1 MAELIASST
10 PEECTPVNAPTSAAP
25 LLEVK
30 HLTKHFPI
38 RGGVLRRTVAEV
50 HAVDDI
56 SLSIAPGE
64 TLGLV
69 GESGCGKST
78 VGKTL
83 LHLLDR
89 YQGEVWFDQQALHT
103 LPRKALKALRQDIQM
118 IFQDPMESLN
128 PRHTVSDIIEEPLII
143 HRKGSRTERLARVR
157 QLAQRVGLSD
167 QALHRYPHEFSGGQ
181 RQRIGI
187 ARAIALQ
194 PRLIVCDEPVSALD
208 VSIQSQILNLLLD
221 LQQELNSAM
230 LFISHDLAVVQHVS
244 HRIAVMYL
252 GQLVEVADAA
262 TLYKTARHPY
272 TQTLLAA
279 IPRPEPGARLRRQ
292 LPTGEP
298 PSPIKP
304 PTGCRFHPRCPL
316 AQPRCREQPP
326 ALEHIATRHQVACHY
341 WEQS

>member
-1 MAELIASST
+1 MPELIATSGPTT
-10 PEECTPVNAPTSAAP
+10 PAPSEFSGDP

-30 HLTKHFPI
+30 HLSKHFPI
-38 RGGVLRRTVAEV
+38 RGGLLRRNVASV

-83 LHLLDR
+83 LHLLGR
-89 YQGEVWFDQQALHT
+89 YQGEVWFDQKPLHT
-103 LPRKALKALRQDIQM
+103 MPRKALKALRQDIQL

-128 PRHTVSDIIEEPLII
+128 PRHTVGDIIEEPLII
-143 HRKGSRTERLARVR
+143 HRKGSRIERLAEVR
-157 QLAQRVGLSD
+157 QLAERVGLAP
-167 QALHRYPHEFSGGQ
+167 QFLHRYPHEFSGGQ

-187 ARAIALQ
+187 ARAIALR

-208 VSIQSQILNLLLD
+208 VSIQSQILNLLLE
-221 LQQELNSAM
+221 LQRELNSAL
-230 LFISHDLAVVQHVS
+230 LFISHDLAVVKHVS

-252 GQLVEVADAA
+252 GQLVEVSNAE
-262 TLYKTARHPY
+262 TLYRDAKHPY

-279 IPRPEPGARLRRQ
+279 IPRPDPSAVRQ
-292 LPTGEP
+292 QQLLTGEP
-298 PSPIKP
+298 PSPINP
-304 PTGCRFHPRCPL
+304 PNGCRFHPRCRK
-316 AQPRCREQPP
+316 AQTRCKEQTPT
-326 ALEHIATRHQVACHY
+326 LDSIGEQHQVACHF
-341 WEQS
+341 WDTP

>member
-1 MAELIASST
+1 MPELIATSGPTT
-10 PEECTPVNAPTSAAP
+10 PAPSEFSGDP

-30 HLTKHFPI
+30 HLSKHFPI
-38 RGGVLRRTVAEV
+38 RGGLLRRNVASV

-83 LHLLDR
+83 LHLLGR
-89 YQGEVWFDQQALHT
+89 YQGEVWFDQKPLHT
-103 LPRKALKALRQDIQM
+103 MPRKALKALRQDIQL

-128 PRHTVSDIIEEPLII
+128 PRHTVGDIIEEPLII
-143 HRKGSRTERLARVR
+143 HRKGSRIERLAEVR
-157 QLAQRVGLSD
+157 QLAERVGLSP
-167 QALHRYPHEFSGGQ
+167 QFLHRYPHEFSGGQ

-187 ARAIALQ
+187 ARAIALR

-208 VSIQSQILNLLLD
+208 VSIQSQILNLLLE
-221 LQQELNSAM
+221 LQRELNSAL
-230 LFISHDLAVVQHVS
+230 LFISHDLAVVKHVS

-252 GQLVEVADAA
+252 GQLVEVSNAE
-262 TLYKTARHPY
+262 TLYRDAKHPY

-279 IPRPEPGARLRRQ
+279 IPRPDPSAVRQ
-292 LPTGEP
+292 QQLLTGEP
-298 PSPIKP
+298 PSPINP
-304 PTGCRFHPRCPL
+304 PNGCRFHPRCRK
-316 AQPRCREQPP
+316 AQTRCKEQTPT
-326 ALEHIATRHQVACHY
+326 LDSIGEQHQVACHF
-341 WEQS
+341 WDTP